1 MSSSLKR
8 VGGEVIV
15 MKFSYN
21 ILDDVRGEQIPSKH
35 LSKVIYANF

>member
-1 MSSSLKR
+1 MSSALKR

-21 ILDDVRGEQIPSKH
+21 ILDDVRREQIPS
-35 LSKVIYANF
+35 